1 MSMRRHHRSNRR
13 DEDLRAGGE
22 ECDPTRCDAYP
33 YLNDAFKGP
42 VTVKQAVNKV
52 NKQNACFVVDV
63 GNGPTLYQVKT
74 TKARSN
80 NNKAQERRIDKC
92 APAAS
97 GDDDAPGGVGVLGN
111 RIGDYIDGR
120 QDDIRRIR
128 KGAASLGKGLRD
140 ASQYVDD
147 HQDDIRKGAASLG
160 KGLRDVVGAG
170 VQVGV
175 DVTGRVRERR
185 AAAMRLEDPTDPRWA
200 DPHWT
205 AERMRRYLKDVH
217 AMPVFKSY
225 SKCASP
231 VPLEWQLGA
240 ADIMQR
246 LNELLVVASAGAGK
260 SFLYLEAV
268 RRWYDAGKSCVIVVP
283 NASDISNQFA
293 EMAKSPSWSDKKD
306 HIQSIASRGSESEL
320 RGRKRIHFMTYISA
334 GNRILNT
341 TLLDGKCIVMDE
353 IHSLAAREDFQRPKS
368 IDAVNAWLS
377 ARKYDKLL
385 GLTATPLVS
394 LGRLGHFL
402 RLVQIFHRGQEKP
415 LTAAEFLRRFLT
427 QDDGDKEDPEDP
439 KDAATVSMKGG
450 GVVGA
455 ISNFFGWDGTSP
467 EPTATSGSGSVDE
480 ETKINRDLLLDP
492 MDQAWTRE
500 ISSYHDCGGT
510 TPPAQ
515 MSESQK
521 KAFRQAQAEESQ
533 VRAIV
538 TRSHMSDQNQR
549 DLEKWFHGLSVYM
562 YSTDRFQAAV
572 PRVELDKYERAVRP
586 MPFLVDPKY
595 YVGFTKRTK
604 SSLFHHLR
612 MRAIASA
619 MTKQIYPFIKEG
631 ERSLIVVPNKGAVRG
646 VYETLVENGV
656 DETRLYVAVVGDMD
670 AFYKQVARSRGLS
683 QSGSYDFAGAIK
695 RFNGGLTTDRDY
707 FQRIMVVTLDFA
719 HGKTFLNTRNLHL
732 MQTLNLKNQQQAL
745 GRIRRMCSF
754 SGIKDHRQWTVRNY
768 VWIPVT
774 PFPAYTKRA
783 PKRNLEAATALAG
796 IFERSEFRR
805 NIRSFQKKNP
815 ADFADVQRTLGKA
828 LKPTPAA
835 IAKDP
840 LLFKYIE
847 VLLNL
852 KPERLI
858 STCEVACF
866 TMVAR
871 ERAIYERIVRAL
883 WNGANYSSQS
893 LANYRPDFVH
903 QGVSQWMPSAVDAA
917 RQAGSTL
924 LRGLGVV

>member
-1 MSMRRHHRSNRR
+1 MSMRRRRSLHRSLH
-13 DEDLRAGGE
+13 DLRGGSE

-92 APAAS
+92 FPTAS
-97 GDDDAPGGVGVLGN
+97 RDDAPVAVDDFKK

-120 QDDIRRIR
+120 QDDIRKIR
-128 KGAASLGKGLRD
+128 KSAASLGKGLRD

-147 HQDDIRKGAASLG
+147 HQEDIRKGAASLG
-160 KGLRDVVGAG
+160 KGIRDVVGAG

-205 AERMRRYLKDVH
+205 TERMRRYLKD
-217 AMPVFKSY
+217 AYPMPVFKSY

-231 VPLEWQLGA
+231 VALEWQLGA

-260 SFLYLEAV
+260 SFLYLETV

-415 LTAAEFLRRFLT
+415 LAAAEFLRRFLT
-427 QDDGDKEDPEDP
+427 QDEKQEE
-439 KDAATVSMKGG
+439 DAATVSMKGG

-467 EPTATSGSGSVDE
+467 EPTATSGVDD

-510 TPPAQ
+510 SPPAQ

-533 VRAIV
+533 VRAII

-595 YVGFTKRTK
+595 YVGLTKRTK

-619 MTKQIYPFIKEG
+619 MTKQIYPFIRAG

-646 VYETLVENGV
+646 VYETLVEKGV
-656 DETRLYVAVVGDMD
+656 DKSRLYVAVVGDMD
-670 AFYKQVARSRGLS
+670 AFYKQVARTRGLS

-805 NIRSFQKKNP
+805 NIRAFQQKNP

>member
-1 MSMRRHHRSNRR
+1 MSIRRRRSLHRSLH
-13 DEDLRAGGE
+13 DLRGGGE

-92 APAAS
+92 FPTAS
-97 GDDDAPGGVGVLGN
+97 RDDAPVAVDDFKK

-120 QDDIRRIR
+120 QDDIRKIR
-128 KGAASLGKGLRD
+128 KSAASLGKGLRD

-147 HQDDIRKGAASLG
+147 HQEDIRKGAASLG
-160 KGLRDVVGAG
+160 KGIRDVVGAG

-205 AERMRRYLKDVH
+205 TERMRRYLKD
-217 AMPVFKSY
+217 AYPMPVFKSY

-231 VPLEWQLGA
+231 VALEWQLGA

-260 SFLYLEAV
+260 SFLYLETV

-415 LTAAEFLRRFLT
+415 LAAAEFLRRFLT
-427 QDDGDKEDPEDP
+427 QDEKQEE
-439 KDAATVSMKGG
+439 DAATVSMKGG

-467 EPTATSGSGSVDE
+467 EPTATSGVDD

-510 TPPAQ
+510 SPPAQ

-533 VRAIV
+533 VRAII

-595 YVGFTKRTK
+595 YVGLTKRTK

-619 MTKQIYPFIKEG
+619 MTKQIYPFIRAG

-646 VYETLVENGV
+646 VYETLVEKGV
-656 DETRLYVAVVGDMD
+656 DKSRLYVAVVGDMD
-670 AFYKQVARSRGLS
+670 AFYKQVARTRGLS

-805 NIRSFQKKNP
+805 NIRAFQQKNP